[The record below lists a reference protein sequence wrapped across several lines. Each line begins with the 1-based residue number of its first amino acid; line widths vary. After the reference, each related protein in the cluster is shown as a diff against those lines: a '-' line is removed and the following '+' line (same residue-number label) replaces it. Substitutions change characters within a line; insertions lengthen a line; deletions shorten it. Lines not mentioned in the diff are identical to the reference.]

1 MLLLTLSHGTFAGE
15 ELKLYPYGAD
25 DYTFG
30 MSGFLKTWQWTWA
43 RAPQRGSWGLDRNW
57 HRSEAARHL
66 KAGNLADA
74 ERHLTLAVR
83 EADERGLAPAQRV
96 ALRLELA
103 GLQRSLA
110 APPGIDDGTAQLDLS
125 KLQDAENTLRETIIV
140 CTQASDAKLYLRSLD
155 ALADIF
161 CLVEDYE
168 ALEGVAS
175 DAIRLG
181 AAIPGENIQQ
191 LEERLRR
198 LALAQDK
205 NGRFPDALKTFEQAI
220 TLRERRYG
228 AGHLETG
235 NLLAE
240 VGRICRA
247 RGFHDPAQVC
257 LKRALRIHE
266 AHHGAD
272 SAEALAD
279 VQELAG
285 ALEGMGD
292 LDGAAAQYERVL
304 GLQLRKLG
312 YQNVE
317 EIAEMQYSLA
327 CLQIGWGHYSR
338 ARELLMESIGVFQ
351 RRGGS
356 RLAIAYE
363 SLAHVEEREGR
374 VSFALDELEKA
385 TKVWEKC
392 DPPQLEDLAR
402 NLELRAELS
411 EQLRLRVDAN
421 HLRKRARHML
431 AAVEDQAAAA
441 GAQTT

>member
-1 MLLLTLSHGTFAGE
+1 M
-15 ELKLYPYGAD
+15 P
-25 DYTFG
+25 
-30 MSGFLKTWQWTWA
+30 
-43 RAPQRGSWGLDRNW
+43 
-57 HRSEAARHL
+57 
-66 KAGNLADA
+66 
-74 ERHLTLAVR
+74 AV
-83 EADERGLAPAQRV
+83 LAPAQR
-96 ALRLELA
+96 AGLRLELA
-103 GLQRSLA
+103 ALQRTLA
-110 APPGIDDGTAQLDLS
+110 APDVPAGERPQLDLA
-125 KLQDAENTLRETIIV
+125 KLHDAENSLREAIIL

-161 CLVEDYE
+161 CLVEDYP

-198 LALAQDK
+198 LATAQDK
-205 NGRFPDALKTFEQAI
+205 NGRFSDALNTFEQAI
-220 TLRERRYG
+220 ALREKRYG

-247 RGFHDPAQVC
+247 RGFHDQAQAY

-266 AHHGAD
+266 AQCGAD
-272 SAEALAD
+272 SAEALSD
-279 VQELAG
+279 VQQLAG
-285 ALEGMGD
+285 SFEDAGD
-292 LDGAAAQYERVL
+292 LDRAAAQYERVL

-312 YQNVE
+312 FE
-317 EIAEMQYSLA
+317 EPRKRSRRCSIVSPA
-327 CLQIGWGHYSR
+327 CMWAGAIIRGPGNSCRSALDRSR
-338 ARELLMESIGVFQ
+338 
-351 RRGGS
+351 RRGGPQ
-356 RLAIAYE
+356 LAVAYE

-374 VSFALDELEKA
+374 ISFALDELERA

-392 DPPQLEDLAR
+392 NPPQLEELAR

-421 HLRKRARHML
+421 HLRKRARHV
-431 AAVEDQAAAA
+431 AATAQDQTAASET
-441 GAQTT
+441 QTA

>member
-1 MLLLTLSHGTFAGE
+1 MG
-15 ELKLYPYGAD
+15 
-25 DYTFG
+25 
-30 MSGFLKTWQWTWA
+30 GFLKTWQWTWT
-43 RAPQRGSWGLDRNW
+43 RAPQRGAWGLDRNW

-74 ERHLTLAVR
+74 ERHLTLAVK
-83 EADERGLAPAQRV
+83 EADARGLPAVQRV
-96 ALRLELA
+96 TLRLELA

-110 APPGIDDGTAQLDLS
+110 VPPGIEGTEKLDLSQLDLS
-125 KLQDAENTLRETIIV
+125 KMRDAENTLREAIVV

-168 ALEGVAS
+168 ALEGVVS

-198 LALAQDK
+198 LAVAQDK
-205 NGRFPDALKTFEQAI
+205 NGRFTDALKTFEQAV
-220 TLRERRYG
+220 TLREKRYG
-228 AGHLETG
+228 PNHIETG
-235 NLLAE
+235 NLMAE

-247 RGFHDPAQVC
+247 RGYYDHAQLC
-257 LKRALRIHE
+257 LKGALRIYE
-266 AHHGAD
+266 AQYGID
-272 SAEALAD
+272 SPDTLAV

-292 LDGAAAQYERVL
+292 MDGAAAQYERVL

-312 YQNVE
+312 YENVE
-317 EIAEMQYSLA
+317 EVAEMQYSLA
-327 CLQIGWGHYSR
+327 CLQIGWGNFSR
-338 ARELLMESIGVFQ
+338 ARELLTECLGAFK
-351 RRGGS
+351 RAGGA
-356 RLAIAYE
+356 RLAVAYE

-374 VSFALDELEKA
+374 LSFALEELAKA

-392 DPPQLEDLAR
+392 NPPQLEDLAR

-411 EQLRLRVDAN
+411 DQLRLRVEAN
-421 HLRKRARHML
+421 YLRKQARHVL
-431 AAVEDQAAAA
+431 AAAEDQAAAENQPPA
-441 GAQTT
+441 ANTQVA

>member
-1 MLLLTLSHGTFAGE
+1 M
-15 ELKLYPYGAD
+15 
-25 DYTFG
+25 
-30 MSGFLKTWQWTWA
+30 
-43 RAPQRGSWGLDRNW
+43 R
-57 HRSEAARHL
+57 
-66 KAGNLADA
+66 
-74 ERHLTLAVR
+74 
-83 EADERGLAPAQRV
+83 
-96 ALRLELA
+96 
-103 GLQRSLA
+103 
-110 APPGIDDGTAQLDLS
+110 
-125 KLQDAENTLRETIIV
+125 DAENTLREAIIV

-198 LALAQDK
+198 LAVAQDK

-220 TLRERRYG
+220 TLREKRYG
-228 AGHLETG
+228 TSHMETG
-235 NLLAE
+235 NLMAE

-247 RGFHDPAQVC
+247 RGFHDHAQAC
-257 LKRALRIHE
+257 LKRALRIYE
-266 AHHGAD
+266 AQYGVD
-272 SAEALAD
+272 SAETLGV

-304 GLQLRKLG
+304 GLKLRKLG
-312 YQNVE
+312 YENVE
-317 EIAEMQYSLA
+317 EVAEMQYSLA
-327 CLQIGWGHYSR
+327 CLQIGWGNFSR
-338 ARELLMESIGVFQ
+338 ARELLTECIGAFK
-351 RRGGS
+351 RAGGA
-356 RLAIAYE
+356 RLAVAYE

-374 VSFALDELEKA
+374 VSFALDELGKA

-421 HLRKRARHML
+421 HLRKQARHICWL
-431 AAVEDQAAAA
+431 SRRQRSGSGHRDADRLVS
-441 GAQTT
+441 T